1 MLIFDGHLDLAMNA
15 VEWNRDLTRSLEE
28 VRQREAGMSDKVD
41 RGQGVI
47 TLPEMR
53 RGKIGLC
60 IATQIGRYVDESNP
74 WPGWHSPEI
83 AWAITKVF
91 FLPILCET
99 KVMMGMT
106 KKVVQRALMVPN
118 QAGHDPAT
126 PASPLNR

>member
-1 MLIFDGHLDLAMNA
+1 MLIFDGHLDLSMNS

-41 RGQGVI
+41 RGLGVI

-83 AWAITKVF
+83 AWAITQAQLAWYRAMEYAEEMVQIDRKS
-91 FLPILCET
+91 
-99 KVMMGMT
+99 
-106 KKVVQRALMVPN
+106 VV
-118 QAGHDPAT
+118 
-126 PASPLNR
+126 